1 MKVLVSGGTGLIGKE
16 LIKTLE
22 KNGHYV
28 KYLTR
33 TLNNG
38 GIPWNPEEGNLDSKA
53 LKGFDAVVHLAGENI
68 AGKNPIQGRW
78 TKERKDKIR
87 ESRVKGTRLLSE
99 TLAELEN
106 PPKVF
111 ISASAIGFYGDRGDE
126 KLFEDSSIGKG
137 FLAEVCQEWEK
148 ETKAAVEKGI
158 RVVNTRFGVILSKS
172 GGALASMLPPFKAGV
187 GGILGDGK
195 QYMSWI
201 SLEDAVRAI
210 IYAIEN
216 ESIKGAINIVAPNP
230 VTNFDYT
237 KILGKVINKPT
248 IFPVPKF
255 GIKLLFGEM
264 GEELLLASNRVL
276 PKKLLDSGFVFK
288 NEHLA
293 GALKSILA

>member
-38 GIPWNPEEGNLDSKA
+38 GIHWNPEEGNLDSQA

-78 TKERKDKIR
+78 TKDRKDKIR

-237 KILGKVINKPT
+237 KILGKVIHKPT

>member
-38 GIPWNPEEGNLDSKA
+38 GIPWNPEEGNLDSQA

-78 TKERKDKIR
+78 TKDRKDKIR

-99 TLAELEN
+99 ALARLEN

-126 KLFEDSSIGKG
+126 KLFEDSTIGKG

-148 ETKAAVEKGI
+148 ETKAAVEKGFKLATKSWGKELPDI
-158 RVVNTRFGVILSKS
+158 SKNTYSAVIDKFDDYFASKKTS
-172 GGALASMLPPFKAGV
+172 T
-187 GGILGDGK
+187 DT
-195 QYMSWI
+195 
-201 SLEDAVRAI
+201 E
-210 IYAIEN
+210 
-216 ESIKGAINIVAPNP
+216 
-230 VTNFDYT
+230 
-237 KILGKVINKPT
+237 
-248 IFPVPKF
+248 
-255 GIKLLFGEM
+255 
-264 GEELLLASNRVL
+264 
-276 PKKLLDSGFVFK
+276 
-288 NEHLA
+288 
-293 GALKSILA
+293 